1 MQCISNY
8 SGITLLNSKWFI
20 MSGHPQDYTVK
31 VFTSVFY
38 WKLMK
43 RSRALIQLAQY
54 FPCRLPMWFCRENFF
69 SSLSEDLWYCIRFS
83 FPFITSLSSTTQKG
97 SPAVFATL
105 PFKSKLRLQIEFHV
119 VIWLKITWSEE
130 VHISLLQKQG
140 HRKWGIKKYQYFLA
154 SFSITLQQSTPNH
167 SSPQTAEEKNAT
179 VPLLSRRVN
188 RFSYVFPRTPCSW
201 NILLG
206 Q

>member
-20 MSGHPQDYTVK
+20 MSGHPQGCTVK

-38 WKLMK
+38 WKLIK
-43 RSRALIQLAQY
+43 SVRALVQLARY

-69 SSLSEDLWYCIRFS
+69 SSLCEDVWYCIRFS

-105 PFKSKLRLQIEFHV
+105 PFNSKLKTSNWVSCGYLVENNL
-119 VIWLKITWSEE
+119 IWGSSYFTVTKT
-130 VHISLLQKQG
+130 G

-154 SFSITLQQSTPNH
+154 SFSFTLPQGTPNH
-167 SSPQTAEEKNAT
+167 SSPQTAEEKNVT
-179 VPLLSRRVN
+179 VPLLSGKVN
-188 RFSYVFPRTPCSW
+188 RFSYVFPRAPCSW